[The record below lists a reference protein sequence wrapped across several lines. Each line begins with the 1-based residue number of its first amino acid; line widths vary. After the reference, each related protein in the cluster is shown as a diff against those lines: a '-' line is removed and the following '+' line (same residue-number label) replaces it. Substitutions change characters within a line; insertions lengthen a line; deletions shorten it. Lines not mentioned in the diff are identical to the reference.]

1 MSTPQAMPAK
11 LIVVLVLLS
20 LSLAL
25 SLYNVTGDDGG
36 GAANYIRIGLNLGL
50 LIGLL
55 RGQEWA
61 RMLAKITAVLSLI
74 GGGLLLMQLLA
85 LGSAAFIIPTLGYV
99 AYAGVVLMI
108 VYGVFLLWC
117 MNQQD
122 VVEWLGSRQLRD

>member
-11 LIVVLVLLS
+11 LIVVFILLS

-25 SLYNVTGDDGG
+25 DLYNLTATDG
-36 GAANYIRIGLNLGL
+36 GAANYVRIGLNIGL
-50 LIGLL
+50 LVGLL

-74 GGGLLLMQLLA
+74 GGGLLLVQLLA
-85 LGSAAFIIPTLGYV
+85 LGAAAFILPTLGYF
-99 AYAGVVLMI
+99 AYATVALTL

-122 VVEWLGSRQLRD
+122 VVDWLMSRTLRD